1 MSLQHPNNTIQ
12 EEEEGSDAYRRTKNS
27 VGENWKEMR
36 REFRNTDKETRGLV
50 TSDEFR
56 RVLRMFNIN
65 LTEMEFQELQDKY
78 DKNFTDW
85 LNYND
90 FLKDY
95 LH

>member
-1 MSLQHPNNTIQ
+1 
-12 EEEEGSDAYRRTKNS
+12 
-27 VGENWKEMR
+27 MR